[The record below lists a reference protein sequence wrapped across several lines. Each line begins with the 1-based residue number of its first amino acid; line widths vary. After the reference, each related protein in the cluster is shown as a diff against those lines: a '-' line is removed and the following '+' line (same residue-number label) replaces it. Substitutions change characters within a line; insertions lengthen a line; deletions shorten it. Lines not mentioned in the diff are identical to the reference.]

1 MRRLLM
7 RNNVRQTVCGGP
19 RRFDAERMV
28 VVRGSGGP
36 LVDFLCITFFVIP
49 MVLGAAFWVMYTSY
63 LVVSGRKEIWRWLK
77 ENRVFAGA
85 ISLLTLLLVAWLY
98 DITGGLL
105 LAALVLSLMAAAAA
119 VSAYVSRQKALYWVA
134 IGIVVLSVWAARTG
148 ASYRAEKSLDERMQ
162 STESAKQLSTSDA
175 NDPPSV
181 PSGGLT
187 ETELESEPAYSDERW
202 PTTSPELLA
211 IPEAD
216 RWYSSRT
223 KVGSVGTIAGPVAS
237 VVPLGN
243 RVMINIGEDYPNPDR
258 AQVVIW
264 REDVS
269 EFRDLLSAI
278 DHGGAWIS
286 IRGRISSYDGV
297 AEIDV
302 GDSRVE
308 YTWWTNV
315 R

>member
-1 MRRLLM
+1 
-7 RNNVRQTVCGGP
+7 V
-19 RRFDAERMV
+19 A
-28 VVRGSGGP
+28 
-36 LVDFLCITFFVIP
+36 DFVFIAFFVIP
-49 MVLGAAFWVMYTSY
+49 IVLGVAFWVIFTPY
-63 LVVSGRKEIWRWLK
+63 LVVSSRRDIWRWLK
-77 ENRVFAGA
+77 ENIVFAGA
-85 ISLLTLLLVAWLY
+85 VLLLTLLLVAWLY
-98 DITGGLL
+98 DITGGML
-105 LAALVLSLMAAAAA
+105 LAALVLSLMAAGAA
-119 VSAYVSRQKALYWVA
+119 VSAYVSRMNFLYWVA
-134 IGIVVLSVWAARTG
+134 IGIVMLSVWAARTG
-148 ASYRAEKSLDERMQ
+148 ASYRAETSLDERMQ
-162 STESAKQLSTSDA
+162 GTESAQRPSTSGL

-187 ETELESEPAYSDERW
+187 ETEFESEPAYSDERW

-216 RWYSSRT
+216 RWYSSRA

-243 RVMINIGEDYPNPDR
+243 RVMINIGEDYPDPDR

-269 EFRDLLSAI
+269 EFSELLSDI

-302 GDSRVE
+302 GDGRVE